1 MSRNES
7 PLRIVSTIV
16 LLTVIVK
23 LIGFLRVLFM
33 AHFFGT
39 GLEASAFEAAYRIP
53 DLLFISIGIA
63 IATTFIP
70 IFNEYLTRN
79 GHKEAMLFANNVVNL
94 LLLVTVVMAVLG
106 IALAPYIVSLIYQ
119 GFQGQIYN
127 LTVDLVRILFPIIIF
142 IALSYIMVGLL
153 QA

>member
-1 MSRNES
+1 MSRTGS

-33 AHFFGT
+33 ARFMEPAWKPVPLRRLTDT
-39 GLEASAFEAAYRIP
+39 GFA
-53 DLLFISIGIA
+53 FISIGIA

-70 IFNEYLTRN
+70 IFNEHLTRG

-94 LLLVTVVMAVLG
+94 LVLVTVVMALLG
-106 IALAPYIVSLIYQ
+106 IALAPGIV
-119 GFQGQIYN
+119 
-127 LTVDLVRILFPIIIF
+127 
-142 IALSYIMVGLL
+142 A
-153 QA
+153 